1 MNIDWAAIAATDGP
15 QQASIK
21 EALPIGER
29 GHGLRVCVIMCAQ
42 GDLRRRA
49 KLSMIGETVSHY
61 RILEKLGE
69 GGMGEVFVAEDTRL
83 GRKVALKFL
92 PASFSRDLIAV
103 ERFRREARAASALNH
118 PNICTVYDIG
128 EHQGRPFISMELLE
142 GVSLRERIAQG
153 GFRVEQLIEFA
164 LQMVDALDAA
174 HSKGIIHR
182 DLKPPNLFITS
193 RGQIKILDFGLA
205 KHASEPKDTDSN
217 RSWMDSRTTDSI
229 DLTTPGAA
237 IGTVA
242 YMSPEQARGDETA
255 AQSDLF
261 SVGAVLY
268 EMATGRPAFTGKT
281 SAVIYDAILNRY
293 PQLPSALNADVPAEL
308 DRLIMKLIEKDP
320 ELRYETAASVRVD
333 LRRMRRDAE
342 SGARASAGIGA
353 ALRDGLSH
361 KAALATAV
369 VALLALLAWFGW
381 SRRNA
386 AQVAGEV
393 SIRSLAVLPL
403 ENLSG
408 NADHDYLADGLTEAL
423 IGDLARLQGLRVVS
437 RTSVMR
443 YKGATKALPEIGREL
458 NVDAVVEGSVMRSGE
473 RLRVT
478 AQLVHAA
485 TDRHLWAETYD
496 RQFSDILSVQSE
508 VAQAIA
514 AQVRV
519 SLTETDRT
527 RLQRRGPV
535 NTDAHE
541 AYLRG
546 RRALQRFT
554 PESLRHGL
562 EYFRRA
568 VEIDPDFAAGYAG
581 IADAYTSLGVLNL
594 VAPAD
599 AFPEA
604 LSAANRAL
612 GLDSTLSEAHVSLG
626 YASFLYGWKFD
637 EAREHFHRALEL
649 NPNSPEAHR
658 GQSLYLGAMGRTT
671 QAVEA
676 AQKAVALD
684 PLSPYFRTNLVFV
697 LLLAGQTDQAVA
709 EGEKVIA
716 MDPAHPGGHTLLGM
730 AYEAKGEYAKA
741 ISEFEKTTALSP
753 IVSASLGRM
762 SAMALAGKKAEA
774 RADLAKLLRGEDGT
788 HNPISVAQVY
798 ASLGERDRA
807 FEWLERAEKRRQG
820 GLVYLLNNPRFALLR
835 DDPRYAKLVARIGL
849 PASTGA
855 AAPAAR

>member
-1 MNIDWAAIAATDGP
+1 
-15 QQASIK
+15 
-21 EALPIGER
+21 
-29 GHGLRVCVIMCAQ
+29 
-42 GDLRRRA
+42 
-49 KLSMIGETVSHY
+49 MIGEMVSHY

-128 EHQGRPFISMELLE
+128 EHEGRPFISMELLE
-142 GVSLRERIAQG
+142 GVSLRERIMQG
-153 GFRVEQLIEFA
+153 GFRIEQLVEFA

-193 RGQIKILDFGLA
+193 RGQVKILDFGLA
-205 KHASEPKDTDSN
+205 KHANEPKDTDSN

-237 IGTVA
+237 LGTVA
-242 YMSPEQARGDETA
+242 YMSPEQARGDETGV
-255 AQSDLF
+255 QSDLF
-261 SVGAVLY
+261 SIGAVLY

-293 PQLPSALNADVPAEL
+293 PQLPSAINSDVPPEL
-308 DRLIMKLIEKDP
+308 DRVIMKLIEKDP

-333 LRRMRRDAE
+333 LRRLRRAAE
-342 SGARASAGIGA
+342 SGARDSAGSAPVWSGRRPRQA
-353 ALRDGLSH
+353 AI
-361 KAALATAV
+361 ATV
-369 VALLALLAWFGW
+369 SVILLALAIWYGVVQRGGMLLG
-381 SRRNA
+381 S
-386 AQVAGEV
+386 GEV

-408 NADHDYLADGLTEAL
+408 NADQEYLADGLTEAL

-443 YKGATKALPEIGREL
+443 YKGAKKSLPEIAREL
-458 NVDAVVEGSVMRSGE
+458 NVDAVVEGSVMRSEE
-473 RLRVT
+473 RLRIT
-478 AQLVHAA
+478 AQLVHAK

-514 AQVRV
+514 SQVRV
-519 SLTETDRT
+519 NLTEQDRT

-568 VEIDPDFAAGYAG
+568 VQLDPNFAAGYSG
-581 IADAYTSLGVLNL
+581 IADAHTSLGVLNM
-594 VAPAD
+594 VPPEE

-612 GLDSTLSEAHVSLG
+612 GLDETLSEAHVSLA
-626 YASFLYGWKFD
+626 YADLLYGWKFE
-637 EAREHFHRALEL
+637 EARQHFQRALEL

-658 GQSLYLGAMGRTT
+658 GHSLYLAAMGRSSE
-671 QAVEA
+671 AVEA
-676 AQKAVALD
+676 AQKAVELD
-684 PLSPYFRTNLVFV
+684 PLSPYFQTNLVFV
-697 LLLAGQTDQAVA
+697 LLLAGKTDDAIA
-709 EGEKVIA
+709 AGEKTIA
-716 MDPAHPGGHTLLGM
+716 MDPAHPGGHFLLGI
-730 AYEAKGEYAKA
+730 AYEAKGDYGKA
-741 ISEFEKTTALSP
+741 ISEFEKTSALSP
-753 IVSASLGRM
+753 IVSATLGRL
-762 SAMALAGKKAEA
+762 SALALAGKKAEA
-774 RADLAKLLRGEDGT
+774 KAALAQLLRGNDGT
-788 HNPISVAQVY
+788 ENPVSVAQVY
-798 ASLGERDRA
+798 ASLGDHDRA
-807 FEWLERAEKRRQG
+807 FQWLARAEKRRQG
-820 GLVYLLNNPRFALLR
+820 GLIYLRTHPRFALLR
-835 DDPRYAKLVARIGL
+835 EDARFAGLAQRIGL
-849 PASTGA
+849 PSPALNA
-855 AAPAAR
+855 IPAPR

>member
-1 MNIDWAAIAATDGP
+1 
-15 QQASIK
+15 
-21 EALPIGER
+21 
-29 GHGLRVCVIMCAQ
+29 
-42 GDLRRRA
+42 
-49 KLSMIGETVSHY
+49 MIGETVSHY

-128 EHQGRPFISMELLE
+128 EHNGRPFISMELLE

-153 GFRVEQLIEFA
+153 GFRVEQLVEFA

-193 RGQIKILDFGLA
+193 RGQLKILDFGLA
-205 KHASEPKDTDSN
+205 KHAHEPKDTDSN

-237 IGTVA
+237 LGTVA
-242 YMSPEQARGDETA
+242 YMSPEQARGEETGV
-255 AQSDLF
+255 QSDLF

-268 EMATGRPAFTGKT
+268 EMTTGRPAFTGKT

-293 PQLPSALNADVPAEL
+293 PQLPSAINGDVPPEL
-308 DRLIMKLIEKDP
+308 DRIIMKLIEKDT

-333 LRRMRRDAE
+333 LRRLRRDAE
-342 SGARASAGIGA
+342 SGARSSAGFGA
-353 ALRDGLSH
+353 GVRGGLLRKLVM
-361 KAALATAV
+361 AAV
-369 VALLALLAWFGW
+369 IVALLALVVWFGLD
-381 SRRNA
+381 RRNA
-386 AQVAGEV
+386 MLSNNV

-408 NADHDYLADGLTEAL
+408 NADQDYLADGLTEAL
-423 IGDLARLQGLRVVS
+423 IGDLAQLKGLRVVS

-443 YKGATKALPEIGREL
+443 YRGANKALPEIAREL
-458 NVDAVVEGSVMRSGE
+458 NVEAVVEGSVIRSGE

-519 SLTETDRT
+519 NLSEQDRT

-568 VEIDPDFAAGYAG
+568 VELDPDLAAGYSG

-594 VAPAD
+594 VSPEE
-599 AFPEA
+599 AFPQA
-604 LSAANRAL
+604 LNAANRAL
-612 GLDSTLSEAHVSLG
+612 GLDGSLSEAHVSLG
-626 YASFLYGWKFD
+626 YASFLYGWKFE
-637 EAREHFHRALEL
+637 EAREHFRHALEL

-658 GQSLYLGAMGRTT
+658 GQSLYLGAMGRAAE
-671 QAVEA
+671 AVEA
-676 AQKAVALD
+676 ARTAVALD
-684 PLSPYFRTNLVFV
+684 PLSPYFHTNLVFV
-697 LLLAGQTDQAVA
+697 LLLAGQTDEAIA
-709 EGEKVIA
+709 AGEKVIA
-716 MDPAHPGGHTLLGM
+716 MDPAHPGGHSLLGM
-730 AYEAKGEYAKA
+730 AYETKGEYAKA
-741 ISEFEKTTALSP
+741 VSEYEKTTALSP
-753 IVSASLGRM
+753 IVSATLGRL
-762 SAMALAGKKAEA
+762 SAVALAGKKAEA
-774 RADLAKLLRGEDGT
+774 RVALAQLLRGDEGVQ
-788 HNPISVAQVY
+788 NPISVAQVY
-798 ASLGERDRA
+798 ASLGDRDRA

-820 GLVYLLNNPRFALLR
+820 GLVYLRSNPRFALLR
-835 DDPRYAKLVARIGL
+835 DDPRFAKMAKRIGL
-849 PASTGA
+849 PIPVA
-855 AAPAAR
+855 AAAAQ